1 MRSRASAMTNSSA
14 LRFSQILVTG
24 DSGFIG
30 RHFLAAYG
38 GHGLHDA
45 DGIVDLRETGRLNAA
60 VAAIRPD
67 AVLHLAAQ
75 SSVAS
80 SLQDPAGTYAVNF
93 LGTLHLLE
101 ALRASGF
108 KGVFL
113 YVSSADVY
121 GSVKESDLPIQED
134 LPARPRSPYAVS
146 KVAAEA
152 LCYQWS
158 RSADFRVV
166 VVRPFNQ
173 IGPGHD
179 PRFAVPDFARQ
190 IVAIKRRIHPPV
202 LTTGDLEVT
211 RDFTDVRDSVRALG
225 RLLESGHNGEIYN
238 LCTGLERTLSSLV
251 CTLLE
256 LAGVSATIETDPARL
271 RPVEQRRMAGSYA
284 KIHEHLGWEPTIA
297 IETTL
302 ADILKEAEN

>member
-1 MRSRASAMTNSSA
+1 M
-14 LRFSQILVTG
+14 TG

-30 RHFLAAYG
+30 RHFLAAHG
-38 GHGLHDA
+38 GVGLQDA
-45 DGIVDLRETGRLNAA
+45 EGIVDLRDAARMKQA
-60 VAAIRPD
+60 VASLRPD
-67 AVLHLAAQ
+67 SVLHLAAQ

-80 SLQDPAGTYAVNF
+80 SLQDAAGTYAVNF
-93 LGTLHLLE
+93 LGTLNLLE
-101 ALRASGF
+101 ALRAIDF

-121 GSVKESDLPIQED
+121 GSVAETDLPIHEE

-158 RSADFRVV
+158 RSCEFRIVM
-166 VVRPFNQ
+166 VRPFNQ

-179 PRFAVPDFARQ
+179 PRFAIPDFARQ
-190 IVAIKRRIHPPV
+190 IVAVRRGTHPPV

-211 RDFTDVRDSVRALG
+211 RDFTDVRDSVRALY

-238 LCTGLERTLSSLV
+238 LCTGVERTLSSLV
-251 CTLLE
+251 RRLLE
-256 LAGVSATIETDPARL
+256 LAGVSVTMRTDPARL

-284 KIHEHLGWEPTIA
+284 KLQKHIGWNPSIA
-297 IETTL
+297 IDTTL
-302 ADILKEAEN
+302 TDILKEAENEPCRNEL